1 MSRMTFGSEI
11 LARPII
17 ARNMRARKDEFRA
30 FICITEHEA
39 RMFPLSWLPVNACCE
54 NSSWWSSK
62 TGPKLV
68 DLIIPYPHN
77 QAVLEVV
84 TDPALFRNSV
94 FKNCNVLL
102 ESSDMS
108 RFELPEDIRSEVSLV
123 EVNDDDDVSSDGEVW
138 EEDGQGLAANGVG
151 VVEHPVALDGDEDS
165 EGPEAA
171 AGGPGGA
178 DHGGGDS
185 PLVST
190 VENTLILIVVIL
202 LYLVWG

>member
-1 MSRMTFGSEI
+1 M
-11 LARPII
+11 
-17 ARNMRARKDEFRA
+17 
-30 FICITEHEA
+30 
-39 RMFPLSWLPVNACCE
+39 
-54 NSSWWSSK
+54 
-62 TGPKLV
+62 V

-77 QAVLEVV
+77 PAVLEVV
-84 TDPALFRNSV
+84 TDPALFGNSV

-102 ESSDMS
+102 ESSDLS
-108 RFELPEDIRSEVSLV
+108 RFGLPEDIRSEVSLV

-138 EEDGQGLAANGVG
+138 EEDGQGLVANGVG
-151 VVEHPVALDGDEDS
+151 VVEHSVVLNGDEDS

-185 PLVST
+185 GLVST
-190 VENTLILIVVIL
+190 IENTLNFYAVIL

>member
-30 FICITEHEA
+30 FICISEYEA

-62 TGPKLV
+62 TGVKMV

-77 QAVLEVV
+77 PAVLEVV

-102 ESSDMS
+102 ESSDLS
-108 RFELPEDIRSEVSLV
+108 RFGLPEDIRSEVSLV

-138 EEDGQGLAANGVG
+138 EEDGQGLAADGGG
-151 VVEHPVALDGDEDS
+151 VVEHPEALGDDEDS
-165 EGPEAA
+165 EGPEVA
-171 AGGPGGA
+171 AGGPDGA
-178 DHGGGDS
+178 DHGGGDI

-190 VENTLILIVVIL
+190 I
-202 LYLVWG
+202 